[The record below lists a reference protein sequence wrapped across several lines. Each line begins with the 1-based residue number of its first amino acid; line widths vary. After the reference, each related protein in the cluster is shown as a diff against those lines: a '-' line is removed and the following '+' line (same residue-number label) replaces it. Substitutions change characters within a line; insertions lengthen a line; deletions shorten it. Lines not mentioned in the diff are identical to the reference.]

1 MAKASYFGA
10 DTSLRIFIKATSW
23 RVCATCDTI
32 LLSYIFTGHIGA
44 ALKIGLSEVGTKI
57 GLFYVH
63 ERFVWGNIRFGKIY
77 ADDKKTVIGEKHY
90 RSILKGMSWRFFGT
104 IDTMMLAFFWTGNY
118 KAAFAIGATEVITK
132 VGLFWLHER
141 AWFGIKWGKQKL
153 GGDRQAPAADDSIP
167 FKNNC
172 GVQLQ
177 KVAAI

>member
-1 MAKASYFGA
+1 LAKASFFGA

-23 RVCATCDTI
+23 RVFATCDTI

-63 ERFVWGNIRFGKIY
+63 ERFLLGNIRFGRLY
-77 ADDKKTVIGEKHY
+77 AEDKKTVIGEKHY

-118 KAAFAIGATEVITK
+118 KAAFAIGATEVVTK

-141 AWFGIKWGKQKL
+141 VWFGIKWGKVKTVGNKNVGVLPTPVVVLNNSSQRK
-153 GGDRQAPAADDSIP
+153 AA
-167 FKNNC
+167 
-172 GVQLQ
+172 V
-177 KVAAI
+177 V